1 MITIDADKLKE
12 VEKRLS
18 QYPKQAPVVL
28 SRALNRT
35 ATNVKSNASKK
46 AREIYRIKAQDVNK
60 SFKINRA
67 SRNNLGASVVSTGGS
82 IGLEKFKT
90 NAREPSAKKPRSFK
104 AAVKKQGSLRT
115 ILRGFVANI
124 SGVKVFQRT
133 SKKRLPIQRLF
144 GPPVPQMV
152 DNPEVRQFINQ
163 QAVETFEKRLDHEIK
178 RVMEGN

>member
-1 MITIDADKLKE
+1 MITVNADKMKE
-12 VEKRLS
+12 IEKRLS
-18 QYPKQAPVVL
+18 QYHKQAPAVV
-28 SRALNRT
+28 SRALNRA

-60 SFKINRA
+60 TFKIKRA
-67 SRNNLGASVVSTGGS
+67 SRNSLGASVVSSGGS

-90 NAREPSAKKPRSFK
+90 NARVPSAKKPRAFK

-152 DNPEVRQFINQ
+152 DNPEVRRYIEE
-163 QAVETFEKRLDHEIK
+163 QAVATYEKRLDHEIK

>member
-1 MITIDADKLKE
+1 MIEIDADKLRE
-12 VEKRLS
+12 VERRLR
-18 QYPKQAPVVL
+18 QYPKQAPVVI
-28 SRALNRT
+28 SRALNRA

-46 AREIYRIKAQDVNK
+46 AREVYRIKAQDVNK

-67 SRNNLGASVVSTGGS
+67 SRNNLSATVVSSGGS

-90 NAREPSAKKPRSFK
+90 NARDPSQKKPRAFK

-115 ILRGFVANI
+115 ILRGFVADL
-124 SGVKVFQRT
+124 SGVKVFRRT
-133 SKKRLPIQRLF
+133 SKERLPIQRLF

-152 DNPEVRQFINQ
+152 GNPELRRFIED
-163 QAVETFEKRLDHEIK
+163 QAAETFEKRLDHEIS